1 MLSADSCVCLLVLG
15 CLFSILSWWSVYCLL
30 HIAGASLE
38 SQWRV
43 RSLDHVVRVSWRG
56 QANRKQ
62 RCVREGALASIVDSD
77 SCADERVAR
86 GALRSQEP
94 CLSVQL
100 APTGDDIEPLEVPRQ
115 DVELEG
121 EEDKKPLEAEV
132 PWARFA
138 SQESHQSSETRT

>member
-1 MLSADSCVCLLVLG
+1 MCLLAGLGLSVQHFVLVERV
-15 CLFSILSWWSVYCLL
+15 LSSAHRRCELGISV
-30 HIAGASLE
+30 ASAISGFEYLGE
-38 SQWRV
+38 
-43 RSLDHVVRVSWRG
+43 DMG
-56 QANRKQ
+56 NRKQ

-115 DVELEG
+115 DVELKG
-121 EEDKKPLEAEV
+121 EEDKKPLEAQV

-138 SQESHQSSETRT
+138 FQESHQSSERRT